1 MIINGKWGNLSLNH
15 IPLGIFLL
23 NDTLLQMTSSF
34 FEQLQIYMSYQ
45 TNCHT
50 FQIIYKSLQIR

>member
-15 IPLGIFLL
+15 IPFGIFLL

-34 FEQLQIYMSYQ
+34 FEQLQIYMSHQ

-50 FQIIYKSLQIR
+50 FQIIYKS